1 MAWKVRVGDTWRNT
15 DDLTLDEIEAVE
27 AASGVSWGLLN
38 PLRSAPAAKALIA
51 AFLIADGVPDADARV
66 QVGAL
71 KLKTVKHAFEYVEDE
86 DSLPDQWEEGL
97 PVVDPKP
104 AAVVPSTV

>member
-1 MAWKVRVGDTWRNT
+1 VAWSVRVGETWQST

-27 AASGVSWGLLN
+27 KASGVSWGFLN
-38 PLRSAPAAKALIA
+38 PLRSAAAAKALYA
-51 AFLIADGVPDADARV
+51 AFLVRDGVPDDEART

-71 KLKTVKHAFEYVEDE
+71 RLKTAKHTFRYVED
-86 DSLPDQWEEGL
+86 DDLPDQWEDGL

-104 AAVVPSTV
+104 AAVAPLTA